1 MEHFKVESLFQFQ
14 PLGSALRFAEEIKDI
29 VRDAPLFAG
38 LNTQEINAMCSFM
51 SCYAAGKG
59 GVLVHEGEPGSALMV
74 VLTGSVD
81 VVKQLADG
89 ESVRMTTIWPGQV
102 FGELSLI
109 DSQCYV
115 ATCVANEPADFAV
128 LTRAGLNEMLLRHP
142 RLGNKLLLLLL
153 NLFTERL
160 RRAVRLTA
168 PQMTAYAV

>member
-1 MEHFKVESLFQFQ
+1 MEHFKVESILQFQ

-29 VRDAPLFAG
+29 VHDAPLFAG
-38 LNTQEINAMCSFM
+38 LSTQEINAMCSFM

-81 VVKQLADG
+81 VVKHTSDG
-89 ESVRMTTIWPGQV
+89 ASVRMMTIWPGQS

-109 DSQCYV
+109 DGESYV

-128 LTRAGLNEMLLRHP
+128 LTRAALNEMLLRHP
-142 RLGNKLLLLLL
+142 CLGNKLLLLLL
-153 NLFTERL
+153 NHFTERL
-160 RRAVRLTA
+160 RRAVRMTV
-168 PQMTAYAV
+168 PQMTVYAV